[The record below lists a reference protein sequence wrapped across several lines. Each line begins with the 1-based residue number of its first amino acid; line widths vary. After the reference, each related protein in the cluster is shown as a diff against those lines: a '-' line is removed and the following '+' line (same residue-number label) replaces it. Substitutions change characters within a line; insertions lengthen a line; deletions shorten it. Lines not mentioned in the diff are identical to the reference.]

1 MLLSGF
7 LAFRV
12 DMVGGLL
19 GFVRREGG
27 WLVGGYV
34 YLVFIDPSGSKLSED
49 RICGRRRIHKVCST
63 GGGEREEG
71 LKRHRVWSFQR
82 ICFGVVR
89 GKAKVLCF

>member
-1 MLLSGF
+1 
-7 LAFRV
+7 
-12 DMVGGLL
+12 MVGGLL

-49 RICGRRRIHKVCST
+49 RICGRRRIHEVRST
-63 GGGEREEG
+63 GG
-71 LKRHRVWSFQR
+71 RHRVWSFQR

>member
-12 DMVGGLL
+12 DMVGCFPG
-19 GFVRREGG
+19 VCMEGG

-89 GKAKVLCF
+89 GKAKVLYF